1 MEVWQSKISSPW
13 KKVAFLAVL
22 FGIWQ
27 ILASLKF
34 YNQILL
40 PSPIEIGTAFA
51 RMIYSGALITDV
63 LMSVKRMVVGFLLAV
78 ILGTSMAILLVS
90 SRRAADYIATL
101 LELIRPI
108 PPIAWIPIA
117 ILWFGIGD
125 NPAFFIV
132 TLGSFFP
139 IFVNCFAGIRQVDP
153 RFLLVAKSFS
163 AGNKQLFLDVYLPL
177 CLPYLIS
184 GMRIGLGVGW
194 MSVITA
200 ELIGAQNGLGYMM
213 QLNRVML
220 QTQNVMVGM
229 MTVGVLGFVMNK
241 FMLAAEKIVS
251 PWKAHEE

>member
-1 MEVWQSKISSPW
+1 MKTSSPL
-13 KKVAFLAVL
+13 KKIAFLAILV
-22 FGIWQ
+22 GAWQ

-40 PSPIEIGTAFA
+40 PSPFEIGRAFIG
-51 RMIYSGALITDV
+51 MISSGAILTDV
-63 LMSVKRMVVGFLLAV
+63 LMSVKRMVIGFALAV
-78 ILGTSMAILLVS
+78 FLGSSLAILLVLS
-90 SRRAADYIATL
+90 KQAADYVAAL
-101 LELIRPI
+101 LEIIRPI

-125 NPAFFIV
+125 SPAIFIV

-139 IFVNCFAGIRQVDP
+139 IFVNCFAGIQQIDP
-153 RFLLVAKSFS
+153 RFLRVARSLG

-177 CLPYLIS
+177 SLPYLIS

-200 ELIGAQNGLGYMM
+200 ELVGAQNGLGYMM

-229 MTVGVLGFVMNK
+229 VTVGVLGFGMTK
-241 FMLAAEKIVS
+241 LMLVVETMVS
-251 PWKAHEE
+251 PWRAHEG

>member
-1 MEVWQSKISSPW
+1 MKKSSPW
-13 KKVAFLAVL
+13 KKIAFFAVL
-22 FGIWQ
+22 LGAWQ

-40 PSPIEIGTAFA
+40 PSPFEIGKAFA
-51 RMIYSGALITDV
+51 GMVFSGALLKDV
-63 LMSVKRMVVGFLLAV
+63 LMSVKRMVIGFALAV
-78 ILGTSMAILLVS
+78 FLGSSLAILLVLS
-90 SRRAADYIATL
+90 KQAADYIAAL

-125 NPAFFIV
+125 SPAIFIV

-139 IFVNCFAGIRQVDP
+139 IFVNCFTGIRQVDS
-153 RFLLVAKSFS
+153 RFLRVARSFG

-177 CLPYLIS
+177 CLPYLTS

-229 MTVGVLGFVMNK
+229 MIVGVLGFGMNK
-241 FMLAAEKIVS
+241 FMLEVEKMVS
-251 PWKAHEE
+251 PWREHE